1 MTVQIENMTRRFAR
15 VFAPEQATVL
25 AETIHDAYA
34 DLVKTSDFN
43 ELKEIMRGLAQAQ
56 SRTESRMGEL
66 AQAQGRT
73 ESRMGELTQAQGRTE
88 SRMEEL
94 AQAQGRTES
103 RMEELAQAQGRTESR
118 MEELAQAQGRTES
131 RMEELAHSQQ
141 ELAQAQGRTESR
153 MEELAHSQQELAQAQ
168 GRNESRMEEL
178 AHSQQEL
185 AQAQGR
191 TESRMEE
198 LAEAQQDTDTR
209 LGKLIDVVS
218 NLAQEVGGLSRS
230 ASYALENEAYRQL
243 PAYLKANY
251 DIELDKRLVRSEIND
266 EEVDIFALGQR
277 NGTPIVLVGETKLQ
291 MDRRRGGRDIAVQVL
306 EQLERKVEAVQ
317 LDHPEREVVRL
328 LVTHYARPAVHE
340 EAQKRNVIVVQSFD
354 W

>member
-56 SRTESRMGEL
+56 S
-66 AQAQGRT
+66 RT

-141 ELAQAQGRTESR
+141 ELAQAQGRT
-153 MEELAHSQQELAQAQ
+153 
-168 GRNESRMEEL
+168 ESRMEEL

>member
-118 MEELAQAQGRTES
+118 MEELAQAQGRT
-131 RMEELAHSQQ
+131 
-141 ELAQAQGRTESR
+141 
-153 MEELAHSQQELAQAQ
+153 
-168 GRNESRMEEL
+168 ESRMEEL

>member
-43 ELKEIMRGLAQAQ
+43 ELKEIVRDLAEQQQAFAQQQQAFAQEQRLLAQAQ
-56 SRTESRMGEL
+56 R
-66 AQAQGRT
+66 
-73 ESRMGELTQAQGRTE
+73 
-88 SRMEEL
+88 
-94 AQAQGRTES
+94 
-103 RMEELAQAQGRTESR
+103 
-118 MEELAQAQGRTES
+118 
-131 RMEELAHSQQ
+131 
-141 ELAQAQGRTESR
+141 
-153 MEELAHSQQELAQAQ
+153 
-168 GRNESRMEEL
+168 
-178 AHSQQEL
+178 
-185 AQAQGR
+185 
-191 TESRMEE
+191 
-198 LAEAQQDTDTR
+198 DTDTR

-230 ASYALENEAYRQL
+230 ASYALENESYRQL

-251 DIELDKRLVRSEIND
+251 DIVLEKRLVRSEING

-277 NGTPIVLVGETKLQ
+277 NGTPIVVVGETKLQ
-291 MDRRRGGRDIAVQVL
+291 LDRRRGGRDVAIGVL
-306 EQLERKVEAVQ
+306 DQLERKVEAVQ
-317 LDHPEREVVRL
+317 LDYPEREAVRL
-328 LVTHYARPAVHE
+328 LVTHYARPAVLD

>member
-168 GRNESRMEEL
+168 GR
-178 AHSQQEL
+178 
-185 AQAQGR
+185 

-251 DIELDKRLVRSEIND
+251 DIELDKRLVRSEIDD